1 MDFDYIMNSQNLW
14 GAYDTVKRLK
24 IVELIKNSEN
34 NMIIT
39 NNYIWD
45 ATKNKREFIL

>member
-1 MDFDYIMNSQNLW
+1 MNSQNLW
-14 GAYDTVKRLK
+14 GTYDTVKRLK

-34 NMIIT
+34 NMIVT

-45 ATKNKREFIL
+45 AMKNKKEFIL